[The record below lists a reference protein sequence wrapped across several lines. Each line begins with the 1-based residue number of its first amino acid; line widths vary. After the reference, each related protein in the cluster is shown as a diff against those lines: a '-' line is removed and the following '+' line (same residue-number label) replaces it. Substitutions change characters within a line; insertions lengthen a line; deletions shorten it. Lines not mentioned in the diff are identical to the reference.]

1 MNGATGKWWEKTAVP
16 EAGPVRGHTACVF
29 VHRSADVALFLV
41 L

>member
-1 MNGATGKWWEKTAVP
+1 MNGKWWEKSATP
-16 EAGPVRGHTACVF
+16 EAGPVRGRTARVF